1 MRFVDELYQ
10 VFRILVPD
18 LFPSVHTD
26 VFCRSQKTNQ
36 IKTQKKS
43 GEPRYTTQANYET
56 NIICFYVFLMYTVP
70 LR

>member
-26 VFCRSQKTNQ
+26 VFCRSQKTSQ
-36 IKTQKKS
+36 IKTQKKW
-43 GEPRYTTQANYET
+43 GTGTQHKQ
-56 NIICFYVFLMYTVP
+56 TVK